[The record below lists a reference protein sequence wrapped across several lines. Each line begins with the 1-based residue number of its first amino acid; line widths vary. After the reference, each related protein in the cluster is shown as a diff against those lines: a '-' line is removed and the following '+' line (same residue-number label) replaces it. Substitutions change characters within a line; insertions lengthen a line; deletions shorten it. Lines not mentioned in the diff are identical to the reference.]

1 VIGKVIGVLE
11 AIDIEG
17 DVVARIVVLVVGV
30 CANAVDAAISDSA
43 TSEERN
49 NFAYTYSKGLSFTSC
64 TGLV

>member
-11 AIDIEG
+11 AIDIEEMSWPESLCWWW
-17 DVVARIVVLVVGV
+17 AF

-49 NFAYTYSKGLSFTSC
+49 NFAYTYQKD
-64 TGLV
+64 